1 MFFSVLVVIV
11 FNLQRIKVLLLILL
25 TIRWCVNPPRGHP
38 FWPVFLSCFLCLP
51 SAAQLVPLRRDAG
64 FCFCSADL
72 QRQNKTGKSCASAY
86 TKRHARKNG
95 PQSYIYI
102 MQVICSLSFS
112 CSEICLFRLP
122 ITGIMYFGLRQIA
135 ALPTRRTQKPKPQ
148 KNKAKVCKLRYW
160 SNRSKK
166 ARVYKQPVMF
176 VYF

>member
-1 MFFSVLVVIV
+1 
-11 FNLQRIKVLLLILL
+11 
-25 TIRWCVNPPRGHP
+25 
-38 FWPVFLSCFLCLP
+38 
-51 SAAQLVPLRRDAG
+51 
-64 FCFCSADL
+64 
-72 QRQNKTGKSCASAY
+72 
-86 TKRHARKNG
+86 
-95 PQSYIYI
+95 
-102 MQVICSLSFS
+102 LSFS